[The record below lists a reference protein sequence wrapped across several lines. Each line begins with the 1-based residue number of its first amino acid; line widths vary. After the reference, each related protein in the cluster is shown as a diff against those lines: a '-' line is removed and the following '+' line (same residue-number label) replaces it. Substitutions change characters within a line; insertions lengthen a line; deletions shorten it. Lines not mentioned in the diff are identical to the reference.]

1 MPTFQITVDDRT
13 SAELAYL
20 AKQNRRREEDL
31 FAELG
36 KQKVSEIFKLAVQ
49 RDTNRSVLQLTRV
62 RGPGRRGQP
71 IRYDGH
77 DPRLEHGKTYDSFA
91 HVVRSLGRPEL
102 ESRLYDPKTRKGDNG
117 ESILERYEPEIH
129 QHLVR
134 L

>member
-1 MPTFQITVDDRT
+1 MPKFQITIDDRT

-36 KQKVSEIFKLAVQ
+36 KEKVSEIFRLAVQ
-49 RDTNRSVLQLTRV
+49 QDTNGAVPQLTRA

-71 IRYDGH
+71 VRYDGR
-77 DPRLEHGKTYDSFA
+77 DPRLEHGKTYDSYA
-91 HVVRSLGRPEL
+91 HVLRSLGRPDL
-102 ESRLYDPKTRKGDNG
+102 ERRLYDPKTRKGDNG

-129 QHLVR
+129 RQLVR
-134 L
+134 V